1 VRLEFEIDD
10 KHRSI
15 KDKEKHINQ
24 LLEGNVDN
32 SKKTDEL
39 KLANRKND
47 SLLQQTQAQVS
58 YH

>member
-10 KHRSI
+10 KDRSI